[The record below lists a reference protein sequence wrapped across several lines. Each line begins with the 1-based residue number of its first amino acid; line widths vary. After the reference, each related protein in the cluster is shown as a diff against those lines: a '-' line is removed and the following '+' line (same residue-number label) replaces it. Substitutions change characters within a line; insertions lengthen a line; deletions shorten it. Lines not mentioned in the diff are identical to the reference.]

1 VPPFNTFA
9 GQPLTNPVNAPTP
22 GREAKSIRDARAADA
37 RNADELEEARGNRV
51 GNLVLTQ
58 QSPGGAPILMR
69 PAGHDSRPA
78 RNPRT
83 SFFERLFPASFNEH
97 ADIGRHGEL
106 VAGANPNPGHQLPG
120 VSQHRNTFRVPPAP
134 WDTSYFVSPAG
145 ATEDR

>member
-1 VPPFNTFA
+1 MPPINTFA
-9 GQPLTNPVNAPTP
+9 GQPLTNPISTP
-22 GREAKSIRDARAADA
+22 AAGVQSKSIRDARADDA

-51 GNLVLTQ
+51 GNLILAPV
-58 QSPGGAPILMR
+58 SPGGAPILMR
-69 PAGHDSRPA
+69 PAGADSRPA

-83 SFFERLFPASFNEH
+83 TFFERLFPASYNEH

-134 WDTSYFVSPAG
+134 WDTSYYVSPAG
-145 ATEDR
+145 TEDR

>member
-1 VPPFNTFA
+1 MPPFTTFP
-9 GQPLTNPVNAPTP
+9 GQPLTNSVHAPAA
-22 GREAKSIRDARAADA
+22 GVQAIAVRDARADDARDADA
-37 RNADELEEARGNRV
+37 EEQAAGNMT

-106 VAGANPNPGHQLPG
+106 VAGANPNPGQQRPG

-134 WDTSYFVSPAG
+134 WDTGFFVSPAG
-145 ATEDR
+145 EQDR